1 MRRVF
6 SGRTG
11 GWIGVGLLS
20 LVLAAG
26 TARGQDSKP
35 ADGTLEGPKVKDN
48 SMPGQKRPFGEG
60 ERRKAGER
68 PTPMPVI
75 AKAMD
80 ALRGEKAGENRLSE
94 DQETRI
100 KSVMDEFLTSTREY
114 MQKHREEIGSL
125 RSQLSPEDRA
135 KVDQAFGGEGR
146 PLRPGKGGFK
156 GGEKK
161 EDGGKPKGPPPK
173 DGPMGDPMMEGPG
186 EGKPVDAEASAKARA
201 RLSEIAAGRPKPE
214 DAQAKAWAVL
224 TEPQRTILDAEVK
237 KLSEEM
243 GKKAREGRP
252 GGDLSDLKGKTPEEI
267 MNDPRIPERL
277 RERLKNMPAEQ
288 REEAIK
294 RFLERER
301 GGGKGG
307 EKGGEKPAPSP
318 SDVNVPR
325 PPR

>member
-1 MRRVF
+1 MRRV
-6 SGRTG
+6 SS
-11 GWIGVGLLS
+11 GWIGGWVGAGLLS
-20 LVLAAG
+20 IVLAAG

-75 AKAMD
+75 VKAMD
-80 ALRGEKAGENRLSE
+80 VLRGEKGGDNRLSDE
-94 DQETRI
+94 QETKI
-100 KSVMDEFLTSTREY
+100 KSVMDEFLTSTRAY
-114 MQKHREEIGSL
+114 MQQHREEIGTL

-135 KVDQAFGGEGR
+135 KVDQVFGGEGR
-146 PLRPGKGGFK
+146 PPRPGKGGD
-156 GGEKK
+156 KK
-161 EDGGKPKGPPPK
+161 EDGGKPKGPPK
-173 DGPMGDPMMEGPG
+173 DGGPREGDPMMEAPG
-186 EGKPVDAEASAKARA
+186 EGKPVDAEASAKARV
-201 RLSEIAAGRPKPE
+201 RLTEIAAGRPKPE

-224 TEPQRTILDAEVK
+224 TEPQRTILEAEVK

-267 MNDPRIPERL
+267 MNDPRVPERL

-288 REEAIK
+288 RAKAIK

-301 GGGKGG
+301 GGERGG
-307 EKGGEKPAPSP
+307 ERGSEKPAPKP

-325 PPR
+325 PQR